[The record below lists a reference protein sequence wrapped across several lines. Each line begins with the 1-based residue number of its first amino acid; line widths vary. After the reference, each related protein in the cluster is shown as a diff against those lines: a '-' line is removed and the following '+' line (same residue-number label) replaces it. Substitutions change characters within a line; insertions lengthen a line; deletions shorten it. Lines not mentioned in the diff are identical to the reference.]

1 MVSKLSEIL
10 RSGSG
15 MNNTDPDPYF
25 FTHPVSRIRTGSRI
39 RIRNTGT
46 LAWFCA
52 AREGGGGGRA
62 AEDRERRE
70 RVRQRDGR
78 LHRRHGAHRRHQ
90 QRDQKHFWVS
100 WEYFSSTWIDVI
112 SASVSDPDLDWIR
125 IQSGQCIRIR
135 IQDPDLDPGSGSRSR
150 RSKWPT
156 NVEKF
161 SCFEVPDV
169 LFWGL
174 KASKASSVT
183 WTSIMKA

>member
-10 RSGSG
+10 GFGSG
-15 MNNTDPDPYF
+15 MNKTDPDPYF
-25 FTHPVSRIRTGSRI
+25 FTHLGFRI
-39 RIRNTGT
+39 RIHNTGT

-100 WEYFSSTWIDVI
+100 
-112 SASVSDPDLDWIR
+112 
-125 IQSGQCIRIR
+125 
-135 IQDPDLDPGSGSRSR
+135 
-150 RSKWPT
+150 
-156 NVEKF
+156 
-161 SCFEVPDV
+161 
-169 LFWGL
+169 
-174 KASKASSVT
+174 
-183 WTSIMKA
+183 